1 MERASAAALREA
13 ALAAGMT
20 TMFQDGL
27 TKALLGDT
35 TMDEVFRVA
44 L

>member
-1 MERASAAALREA
+1 MARESAAALRDA

-27 TKALLGDT
+27 SKALIGET
-35 TMDEVFRVA
+35 TVDEVLRVA